1 MFSTNVIMCRR
12 RIRFRWGV
20 RKTLTITLVLALYCM
35 GALIIP
41 KNSDNVVSV
50 EEHVEKNQRPEKPNI
65 MDDPF
70 IKQLFVEPTE
80 GVGAVQRN
88 ESEEPNLF
96 EEEEQQQLKPEYSP
110 VDDELITST
119 ANKFHS
125 RFVNQEEIEKLF
137 FAQPRD
143 TKPSKEKL
151 PTKTI
156 LYYNEDHSGGNR

>member
-1 MFSTNVIMCRR
+1 MCRRR

-20 RKTLTITLVLALYCM
+20 RKTLAITLVLALYCM

-41 KNSDNVVSV
+41 KNSDNLVSV
-50 EEHVEKNQRPEKPNI
+50 EEYVEKNQRHEKPNI

-80 GVGAVQRN
+80 GVGEVQKN
-88 ESEEPNLF
+88 ESEEPNLY
-96 EEEEQQQLKPEYSP
+96 EEEQQLEPAEL
-110 VDDELITST
+110 VDDELLEPAP

-143 TKPSKEKL
+143 TEPSNENL
-151 PTKTI
+151 PIKTI